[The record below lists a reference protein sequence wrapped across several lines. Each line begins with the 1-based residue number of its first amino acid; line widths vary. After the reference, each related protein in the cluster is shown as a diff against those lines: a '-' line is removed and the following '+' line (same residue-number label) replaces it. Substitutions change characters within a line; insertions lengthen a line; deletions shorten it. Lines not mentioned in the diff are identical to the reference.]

1 MFYKIDDKAFFNE
14 DVYLKKVIIKVDE
27 EELEGEDTYF
37 LDKLDDDE
45 LKILGFARVS
55 EQELP
60 SFDEKTQ
67 ELIREEE
74 LDESSNIFHIRYKVL
89 EKSLNALKEIK
100 LDEIRAKKDEA
111 LESGIVYNEHTFQTS
126 QKDKLNINGAVT
138 NLMLDIQSGTNSIS
152 EITWIDI
159 NDEKVTFTPQD
170 FLKFASAV
178 AYHTQEITFKANM
191 IKEKIQQA
199 NSKEELE
206 GIKWEM

>member
-1 MFYKIDDKAFFNE
+1 MFYKIDEEVFFNQN
-14 DVYLKKVIIKVDE
+14 VYIKKVDLE
-27 EELEGEDTYF
+27 GLEGEDTYF

-126 QKDKLNINGAVT
+126 QKDKLNINGTVT

>member
-1 MFYKIDDKAFFNE
+1 MFYKIDEEVFFNQN
-14 DVYLKKVIIKVDE
+14 VYIKKVDLE
-27 EELEGEDTYF
+27 GLEGEDTYF

-45 LKILGFARVS
+45 LKFLGFARVS

-138 NLMLDIQSGTNSIS
+138 NLILDIQSGTNSIS

>member
-1 MFYKIDDKAFFNE
+1 MFYKIDEEVFFNQN
-14 DVYLKKVIIKVDE
+14 VYIKKVDLE
-27 EELEGEDTYF
+27 GLEGEDTYF

>member
-1 MFYKIDDKAFFNE
+1 MFYKIDEEVFFNQN
-14 DVYLKKVIIKVDE
+14 VYIKKVDLE
-27 EELEGEDTYF
+27 GLEGEDTYF

-60 SFDEKTQ
+60 SFDEKIQ

>member
-1 MFYKIDDKAFFNE
+1 MFYKIDEEVFFNQN
-14 DVYLKKVIIKVDE
+14 VYIKKVDLE
-27 EELEGEDTYF
+27 GLEGEDTYF
-37 LDKLDDDE
+37 LDKLDDE

-89 EKSLNALKEIK
+89 EKILNALKEIK
-100 LDEIRAKKDEA
+100 LDEIRAKKDEV
-111 LESGIVYNEHTFQTS
+111 LESGIVYHEHTFQTS

>member
-1 MFYKIDDKAFFNE
+1 MFYKIDEEVFFNQN
-14 DVYLKKVIIKVDE
+14 VYIKKVNLE
-27 EELEGEDTYF
+27 GLEGEDTYF

-60 SFDEKTQ
+60 SFDEKIQ

-199 NSKEELE
+199 NSKE
-206 GIKWEM
+206 